1 MKKDAPIGVFDSGI
15 GGMTVAHAIQELLPH
30 ESILYF
36 GDTAHLP
43 YGDKSPES
51 IRHYAARIAN
61 FLIAREC
68 KMIVIACNTA
78 SAHASK
84 IVRDICGPKIPVVDV
99 IDPVALYVS
108 KHYKGKNVGIIGTKG
123 TISSKIYSKKIKL
136 YEPEIKVSSKATPLL
151 ASLIEEG
158 FFDNSISR
166 SVISNYLE
174 SQTLKGIDAL
184 VLGCTHYPLI
194 RKEVEEFYNHQVEI
208 IDSGSLVAAEV
219 HQALKDNKGL
229 ANGMASHTF
238 YVSDK
243 TASFEKSTRIF
254 FGERIRLSEARIW
267 D

>member
-1 MKKDAPIGVFDSGI
+1 MKRDAPIGVFDSGI

-43 YGDKSPES
+43 YGDKSAES
-51 IRHYAARIAN
+51 IRHYAARIAH
-61 FLIAREC
+61 FLLSRDC

-78 SAHASK
+78 SAHAHK
-84 IVRDICGPKIPVVDV
+84 IVRDVCGPKIPVVDV
-99 IDPVALYVS
+99 IDPVARYVASNYKS
-108 KHYKGKNVGIIGTKG
+108 KHVGIIGTKG
-123 TISSKIYSKKIKL
+123 TISSKIYSKKIKS
-136 YEPEIKVSSKATPLL
+136 YQADIQVSSKATPLL

-158 FFDNSISR
+158 FYDNSISR
-166 SVISNYLE
+166 SVIGNYLG
-174 SQTLKGIDAL
+174 SQSLKKIDAL

-194 RKEVEEFYNHQVEI
+194 RKEVEEYYENQIEV

-219 HQALKDNKGL
+219 ERELKEQKGL